1 MEYQKIANLIH
12 DDASN
17 QPFKFRTR
25 NLVEIND
32 ESRGAYN
39 VNSQIKFKTT
49 MLKSSLCDYSDAYIL
64 VKGTISVNNTA
75 AQGAAAN
82 NTNKKVIFKNCAP
95 FTNCI
100 SEINNRQID
109 NAKDIDIVMPMY
121 NLIQYSDNYAKTTG
135 SLWQYCEDIPALNA
149 NDDIII
155 FADGNTTDSFNF
167 KVKITGR
174 TGNNGTKDVEIMV
187 PLKYLSNFWRTL
199 EMPLINCEVNLILT
213 WSSTCVLIATNTPNQ
228 NATFAITDTKLYVPV
243 VTLSTQENTKFFPQ
257 LKSGFKRVINWN
269 KYLSKPELLAQN
281 PNLNHLVEP
290 SFQGV
295 NRLFVLAFEND
306 DDRASDDQYYL
317 PTVEIKYYNIMING
331 ENVFDQP
338 IKNNKVTYENISKIA
353 TGQGDDYTTGCLLD
367 YSYFTNT
374 YKMIAVDLSKQ
385 QALDADPR
393 AIQQI
398 NFTANLDR
406 AGNTRVY
413 FILEEAKETIL
424 DFSQG
429 TVKVL

>member
-1 MEYQKIANLIH
+1 MEYQKIANLID
-12 DDASN
+12 DDASS
-17 QPFKFRTR
+17 QPSKFRTR
-25 NLVEIND
+25 NWVEVND
-32 ESRGAYN
+32 ESTGAYN
-39 VNSQIKFKTT
+39 ANSQIKFKTK

-64 VKGTISVNNTA
+64 VKATISVSNTA
-75 AQGAAAN
+75 AQGAASN
-82 NTNKKVIFKNCAP
+82 NTNKKVLFKNCAP

-100 SEINNRQID
+100 SEINNTQRD

-121 NLIQYSDNYAKTTG
+121 NLIEYSDNYAKTTG
-135 SLWQYCEDIPALNA
+135 SLWQYFKDIPARNV
-149 NDDIII
+149 NNEIVVFDVS
-155 FADGNTTDSFNF
+155 NVTDSFNF
-167 KVKITGR
+167 KVKITGQ
-174 TGNNGTKDVEIMV
+174 TGNDGTKDVEIIV
-187 PLKYLSNFWRTL
+187 PIKYLSNFWRTL
-199 EMPLINCEVNLILT
+199 EMSLINCEVNLILT
-213 WSSTCVLIATNTPNQ
+213 WPSTCFLIATGNQNQ

-243 VTLSTQENTKFFPQ
+243 VTLSTQEDTKFFQQ

-306 DDRASDDQYYL
+306 DDRTSDDQYYL
-317 PTVEIKYYNIMING
+317 PTVEIKDYNIVING

-338 IKNNKVTYENISKIA
+338 IKNNKVTYDNTRKIA
-353 TGQGDDYTTGCLLD
+353 TGQGDDYTIGCLLD
-367 YSYFTNT
+367 YPYFANT

-406 AGNTRVY
+406 GGNTRVY
-413 FILEEAKETIL
+413 FILEEAKETLL